1 MPTASRVPKRTTLLE
16 PSITTSMAGSP
27 RCEPG
32 TGLFVWTIWA
42 AMLAVG
48 LLYVIRF
55 GPDVPRWDDYAV
67 IPQLTGAQ
75 PVTLAW
81 LWSQHSEHRIPL
93 ARLILLGTFRLTEA
107 DPRPVMLLIVG
118 LLAVLAAV
126 LVRAARRCR
135 GGYHHADAFL
145 PIALL
150 NLGQHENL
158 LWSIQITYVLPVVLL
173 GMVLA
178 LVVRSRGIPGL
189 GSLAVASACVSLM
202 PLCNAGGLAFI
213 PALTIWFW
221 SLAAGV
227 RFTKAHGGRWCSP
240 NRGSFAARLGA
251 DGALL
256 AWLLRPE
263 APRRARRVVDC
274 AADHGPVS
282 GNEPRRA
289 RGKPVAG
296 VGAGG
301 CHALAGVGR
310 CPDAGLVL

>member
-1 MPTASRVPKRTTLLE
+1 MPTASRVPKRTALLE
-16 PSITTSMAGSP
+16 PSLTTNMAGSP
-27 RCEPG
+27 PCEPG

-48 LLYVIRF
+48 LHYVIQF

-81 LWSQHSEHRIPL
+81 LWSQHNEHRIPL

-118 LLAVLAAV
+118 LLAALAAV

-178 LVVRSRGIPGL
+178 LVVRSAEFRPWE
-189 GSLAVASACVSLM
+189 AW
-202 PLCNAGGLAFI
+202 PL
-213 PALTIWFW
+213 
-221 SLAAGV
+221 
-227 RFTKAHGGRWCSP
+227 
-240 NRGSFAARLGA
+240 
-251 DGALL
+251 
-256 AWLLRPE
+256 
-263 APRRARRVVDC
+263 RR
-274 AADHGPVS
+274 
-282 GNEPRRA
+282 
-289 RGKPVAG
+289 
-296 VGAGG
+296 
-301 CHALAGVGR
+301 HA
-310 CPDAGLVL
+310 